1 MGRFENLKEHLSLIS
16 KKLNISI
23 PKLGP
28 VNKTNHEDFKKYYDD
43 ETREIIGKRYKKDI
57 DFFGYTFN

>member
-1 MGRFENLKEHLSLIS
+1 MGRFENLKEHSFIS

-28 VNKTNHEDFKKYYDD
+28 VNKTNHEDLRNIMTTKQEKLLVKD
-43 ETREIIGKRYKKDI
+43 IKDI